1 MNKHNNHIVIPILGA
16 RATDFYQ
23 GELERQSQ
31 ISESADLPLLLLET
45 DFERINANLPD
56 KYKALTPLVGCLL
69 RHMEETG
76 APVYLIPNITLHA
89 AVARIELDEQTL
101 HRIINPIDCGI
112 THLKAQEIE
121 EITLV
126 GTRHTMQS
134 DQLAGFFESRGIT
147 VKFPETDDISAL
159 DALRLQVFEEGFSKG
174 AKKDMDKILSRYDNP
189 VLACTELSILNRESQ
204 FIDLARLQI
213 AAALKRL

>member
-1 MNKHNNHIVIPILGA
+1 
-16 RATDFYQ
+16 
-23 GELERQSQ
+23 
-31 ISESADLPLLLLET
+31 
-45 DFERINANLPD
+45 
-56 KYKALTPLVGCLL
+56 
-69 RHMEETG
+69 
-76 APVYLIPNITLHA
+76 
-89 AVARIELDEQTL
+89 
-101 HRIINPIDCGI
+101 
-112 THLKAQEIE
+112 LKAQEIE

-174 AKKDMDKILSRYDNP
+174 AKKEMDKILSRYDNP